1 MAKFNDV
8 SLRDQMVISLMQDCH
23 AKIQVAE
30 CNVRAFLE
38 HPVGVGDH
46 ANIMETVQGQLD
58 VISQN
63 QDRLKVLESRF
74 HEF

>member
-23 AKIQVAE
+23 AKMQVAE

-46 ANIMETVQGQLD
+46 ANIMETIQGQID
-58 VISQN
+58 IISQN
-63 QDRLKVLESRF
+63 KDRLNILESTF

>member
-1 MAKFNDV
+1 MSKLNDIP
-8 SLRDQMVISLMQDCH
+8 LNQRMVISLIQDCH
-23 AKIQVAE
+23 AKIQMAE

-58 VISQN
+58 IISQN
-63 QDRLKVLESRF
+63 QDRLNVLNKF

>member
-1 MAKFNDV
+1 MSKFNDV

-38 HPVGVGDH
+38 HPAGVGDH
-46 ANIMETVQGQLD
+46 PNIMETIQGQLD
-58 VISQN
+58 IISQN
-63 QDRLKVLESRF
+63 QDRLNVLERF

>member
-1 MAKFNDV
+1 MAKYNDV
-8 SLRDQMVISLMQDCH
+8 SLRDQMVISLIQDCH
-23 AKIQVAE
+23 AKIQMAE

-46 ANIMETVQGQLD
+46 PNVMETVQGQLD
-58 VISQN
+58 IISQN
-63 QDRLKVLESRF
+63 QDRLNVLNKF

>member
-8 SLRDQMVISLMQDCH
+8 SLRDQMVISLIQDCH
-23 AKIQVAE
+23 AKIQMAE

-38 HPVGVGDH
+38 HPVGVGDP

-58 VISQN
+58 IISQN
-63 QDRLKVLESRF
+63 QDRLNVLNKF

>member
-1 MAKFNDV
+1 MSKFNEV
-8 SLRDQMVISLMQDCH
+8 SLRDQMVVALMQDCH

-46 ANIMETVQGQLD
+46 ASIMETVQGQLD

-63 QDRLKVLESRF
+63 KDRLNVLEKF